1 MLIVSTDRVCSIAY
15 ILQNP
20 ETRYNFD
27 TLFAKKSN
35 IYELFTFHN
44 KSMVTRATTTDFS
57 CCGIYLLYLLC
68 CQYSSDVKI
77 YRLLYLQ
84 HVLLD

>member
-35 IYELFTFHN
+35 IFFYRYKLEKRRNPLHN
-44 KSMVTRATTTDFS
+44 IPTKYQID
-57 CCGIYLLYLLC
+57 
-68 CQYSSDVKI
+68 SSSI
-77 YRLLYLQ
+77 SSS
-84 HVLLD
+84 VLIQ